1 MSHSH
6 CLSLL
11 PVEGLPEVRPG
22 DDLAHLMWQS
32 LQGVA
37 QPGDIL
43 VVTHKV
49 VSKAEGRVVD
59 LTRITPSQ
67 WAQKWAERWQKD
79 PRQIEVILQE
89 SAAIVRMEAGILIAR
104 THHGLVCANAGVD
117 RSNSPGETVVLL
129 PEDPDRSALALSQA
143 CSRQLGFD
151 LPVLISDSFGRAW
164 RIGIV
169 NVAVGVA
176 GIDPFSD
183 YRGLDDPHGYPLEA
197 SIMASADA
205 LCAAAELVMGKV
217 DAVPAALVR
226 GYRWNPKADASAQ
239 QLIRPAAQ
247 DFFR

>member
-1 MSHSH
+1 MPQPHSV
-6 CLSLL
+6 SLL
-11 PVEGLPEVRPG
+11 PVVGLPEVRPG
-22 DDLAHLMWQS
+22 DDLAHLLIQS
-32 LQGVA
+32 LHGLA
-37 QPGDIL
+37 QSGDIL
-43 VVTHKV
+43 VVTHKI

-59 LTRITPSQ
+59 LTQVTPSQ
-67 WAQKWAERWQKD
+67 WAQKWAQRWQKD

-129 PEDPDRSALALSQA
+129 PEDPDRSALGLSQA
-143 CSRQLGFD
+143 CSQKLGFD

-169 NVAVGVA
+169 NVAIGVG

-183 YRGLDDPHGYPLEA
+183 YRGLHDPHGYPLEA

-226 GYRWNPKADASAQ
+226 GYDWNPKADASAQ
-239 QLIRPAAQ
+239 QLIRPPAQ